1 MICKVCGNVVDNNER
16 FCPSCG
22 AVLSTQK
29 KSSLLDDLFNEMHSQ
44 VDKAEVEKVVEEEVE
59 PAVEEVVDAV
69 EQVEDTPEVDDPSE
83 EVVEEE
89 VLPVEEEVD
98 NLFEEAE
105 EEEEDDDSDEEFFD
119 KDDENSVEEDLT
131 DEEFECEE
139 DNPEEVDIVDEDTR
153 EVLKNVPVRDSVKE
167 EPTEDAVEEEKP
179 KKKLRFA
186 PSKLTAKAETSEA
199 VNEVQTVEN
208 LPAKTTSTRVNKI
221 ANIVLDVI
229 IVGLAVI
236 VGILAYKT
244 FVG

>member
-22 AVLSTQK
+22 AVLSSQK

-59 PAVEEVVDAV
+59 PVVEEVEDAV
-69 EQVEDTPEVDDPSE
+69 EQVEEIPEIDDTSE
-83 EVVEEE
+83 EVEEE
-89 VLPVEEEVD
+89 ALSVEEEVD
-98 NLFEEAE
+98 NLFEEVEKE
-105 EEEEDDDSDEEFFD
+105 EEEFFD
-119 KDDENSVEEDLT
+119 EEDEDSVEEDLT
-131 DEEFECEE
+131 EEEFEDEE
-139 DNPEEVDIVDEDTR
+139 ENPEEVDIVDEDTG
-153 EVLKNVPVRDSVKE
+153 EVLKNVPVRNSAE
-167 EPTEDAVEEEKP
+167 EEHVEDAVGEEKP

-208 LPAKTTSTRVNKI
+208 LPAETTSTKVNKI

>member
-22 AVLSTQK
+22 AVLSSQK

-44 VDKAEVEKVVEEEVE
+44 VDKAEVEKVVEEEAETV
-59 PAVEEVVDAV
+59 VEEVEDAV
-69 EQVEDTPEVDDPSE
+69 EQVEEIPEVDDTSE
-83 EVVEEE
+83 EVEEEE
-89 VLPVEEEVD
+89 VLSVEEEVD

-105 EEEEDDDSDEEFFD
+105 KEEEEFFD
-119 KDDENSVEEDLT
+119 DDDEDSVEEDLT
-131 DEEFECEE
+131 EEEFEDEE
-139 DNPEEVDIVDEDTR
+139 ENPEEIDIVDEDTG
-153 EVLKNVPVRDSVKE
+153 EVLKNVPVRDSAE
-167 EPTEDAVEEEKP
+167 EEHTEDAVEEEKP

-208 LPAKTTSTRVNKI
+208 LPAETTSTKVNKI